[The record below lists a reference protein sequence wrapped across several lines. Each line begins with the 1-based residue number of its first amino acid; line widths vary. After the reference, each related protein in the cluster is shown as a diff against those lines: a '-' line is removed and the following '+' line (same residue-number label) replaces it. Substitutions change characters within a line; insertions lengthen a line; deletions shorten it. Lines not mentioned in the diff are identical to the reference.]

1 MGIDAFTLYSGGA
14 AGAESAFGQY
24 AEQHGLA
31 EVNFT
36 FDGHAVVRNRG
47 LYALSPEELAQGDA
61 ALVAIARHIH
71 RQLPGDEG
79 SRRLLLSI
87 WHQVHHG
94 EAVFVVGRIQGD
106 GTVTGGTGWG
116 AEYAKQCNK
125 PLYVFDQARDA
136 WYRWRNRD
144 WEPEAAP
151 SVVSNRFTGTGTRF
165 LEPNGHAAI
174 AGLFARSFRG
184 RGGDGL

>member
-1 MGIDAFTLYSGGA
+1 MGLEAFTLYSGGA
-14 AGAESAFGQY
+14 AGAESEFGEH
-24 AEQHGLA
+24 AERHGLA

-36 FDGHAVVRNRG
+36 FDGHVVARSRG
-47 LYALSPEELAQGDA
+47 LYALSADELAQGDA
-61 ALVAIARHIH
+61 ALLAIARHIH
-71 RQLPGDEG
+71 RQLPGDEN

-151 SVVSNRFTGTGTRF
+151 SVASSRFTGTGTRF
-165 LEPNGHAAI
+165 LEPNGRAAI
-174 AGLFARSFRG
+174 AGLFARSFGG
-184 RGGDGL
+184 RRPAGL

>member
-14 AGAESAFGQY
+14 AGAESEFGLH
-24 AEQHGLA
+24 AELHGLA

-36 FDGHAVVRNRG
+36 FEGHALVRNRG

-79 SRRLLLSI
+79 SRHLLLSI

-94 EAVFVVGRIQGD
+94 ETVFVVGRIQGD

-151 SVVSNRFTGTGTRF
+151 SIVSSRFTGTGTRF
-165 LEPNGHAAI
+165 LEPNGRAAI

-184 RGGDGL
+184 RAADGA